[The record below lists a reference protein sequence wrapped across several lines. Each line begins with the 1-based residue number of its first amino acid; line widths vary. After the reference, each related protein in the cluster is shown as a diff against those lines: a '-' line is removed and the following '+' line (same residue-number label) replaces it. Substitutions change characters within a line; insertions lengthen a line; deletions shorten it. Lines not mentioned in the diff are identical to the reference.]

1 MNTQDKELR
10 DSWDYFRNVV
20 NYENQM
26 LEAEEMLH
34 LTDKQVGILKEAF
47 RQCVQVFFQK
57 TPETPQVGQLWYV
70 CVPGT
75 DQVILRRLLAF
86 SHERDKW
93 LIGGIGNKLC
103 EAIAPSWL
111 FVRYRRFPRLRRL
124 FNRLLGKS

>member
-34 LTDKQVGILKEAF
+34 LTDKQVGIL
-47 RQCVQVFFQK
+47 
-57 TPETPQVGQLWYV
+57 
-70 CVPGT
+70 
-75 DQVILRRLLAF
+75 RLLAF

-93 LIGGIGNKLC
+93 LIGGIGNTLC
-103 EAIAPSWL
+103 EAVAPSWL

-124 FNRLLGKS
+124 FSRLLGKS

>member
-10 DSWDYFRNVV
+10 ESWLYFVTYLKGV
-20 NYENQM
+20 NPNFECW
-26 LEAEEMLH
+26 ASEE
-34 LTDKQVGILKEAF
+34 VEGIKKSFHATY
-47 RQCVQVFFQK
+47 QVFFQK